1 MGTRVELLKAE
12 IGRRFQAFECPW
24 FMKFCTYGTGNINIY
39 VRDKV
44 NPYADDQEPLF
55 SAVKCGKR
63 TWFGHVTRHEN
74 LSKSNPS
81 VILEDG
87 CRRVGQRQSLN
98 DNIKESTRCTFSTPV
113 PIDEDR
119 KMESVNARSS

>member
-1 MGTRVELLKAE
+1 MPVVYGNSAHMVQETEISMLEIRSIHTRT
-12 IGRRFQAFECPW
+12 I
-24 FMKFCTYGTGNINIY
+24 
-39 VRDKV
+39 
-44 NPYADDQEPLF
+44 QEPLF

-113 PIDEDR
+113 PVDEDR